1 MLKNVIIYMVNNM
14 KKYLSNYILETE
26 ELLKGKIT
34 SKDIENHINKINFFS
49 HERLI
54 HLLVTLSFALFTIIF
69 IYMSITF
76 QNMLLI
82 VISLIMLIVLI
93 FYIFH
98 YYFLENSVQYL
109 YKLYDLMINKIK

>member
-1 MLKNVIIYMVNNM
+1 MVNNM
-14 KKYLSNYILETE
+14 KKYLSNYISETE

-34 SKDIENHINKINFFS
+34 NKDIENHLNKINIFK

-54 HLLVTLSFALFTIIF
+54 HLLVTLFFALFTIIF
-69 IYMSITF
+69 IYTSIEF
-76 QNMLLI
+76 QNVLLVI
-82 VISLIMLIVLI
+82 VSIIMLIVLS

-109 YKLYDLMINKIK
+109 YKLYDLMMKKIK